1 MPTITISSKN
11 QVTLP
16 VAMVRSLGLKA
27 GDKLVAELIDDRIVL
42 LPRPDSWAEYMIGSL
57 EGVYGSSK
65 EEVDR
70 YIAEVRY
77 GSDGSDGY
85 GLYDAL
91 DRDSDLRAVYDA
103 TSSSEPRAVAAIREE
118 SGVWRTGEKLEE
130 LTELDAVGR
139 VDGPEAEGCYRR
151 LR

>member
-1 MPTITISSKN
+1 
-11 QVTLP
+11 
-16 VAMVRSLGLKA
+16 MVRSLGLKA

-77 GSDGSDGY
+77 GSDGY
-85 GLYDAL
+85 GLNDAL
-91 DRDSDLRAVYDA
+91 DRTR
-103 TSSSEPRAVAAIREE
+103 TSARSTMPPPQPSPAP
-118 SGVWRTGEKLEE
+118 WPL
-130 LTELDAVGR
+130 
-139 VDGPEAEGCYRR
+139 
-151 LR
+151 

>member
-1 MPTITISSKN
+1 MPTITMSSKN

-16 VAMVRSLGLKA
+16 AAMVRALGLEA
-27 GDKLVAELIDDRIVL
+27 GDKLVAEMIDDRIVL

-57 EGVYGSSK
+57 EGVYGSTR

-77 GSDGSDGY
+77 GSDGYDLS
-85 GLYDAL
+85 DAL
-91 DRDSDLRAVYDA
+91 DRDPDLRAVYAA
-103 TSSSEPRAVAAIREE
+103 TSSAEPRALAAIRED
-118 SGVWRTGEKLEE
+118 SGVYRTGEKLDE
-130 LTELDAVGR
+130 LAELDAVGQI
-139 VDGPEAEGCYRR
+139 DGPEAGGESYYRR

>member
-1 MPTITISSKN
+1 
-11 QVTLP
+11 
-16 VAMVRSLGLKA
+16 MVRSLGLKA

-57 EGVYGSSK
+57 EGVYGSTK

-77 GSDGSDGY
+77 GSDRY
-85 GLYDAL
+85 GLDDAL
-91 DRDSDLRAVYDA
+91 DRDPDLRAVYAA
-103 TSSSEPRAVAAIREE
+103 TSPAEPRAVAAIREA
-118 SGVWRTGEKLEE
+118 SGVYRTGDKLEE
-130 LTELDAVGR
+130 LAELDAVGQ
-139 VDGPEAEGCYRR
+139 VDGPETGGESYYRR

>member
-1 MPTITISSKN
+1 
-11 QVTLP
+11 
-16 VAMVRSLGLKA
+16 MVRTLGLQP

-57 EGVYGSSK
+57 EGVYGSTK

-77 GSDGSDGY
+77 GSDGY
-85 GLYDAL
+85 GLSDAL
-91 DRDSDLRAVYDA
+91 DGDPDLRAVYDA
-103 TSSSEPRAVAAIREE
+103 TSSVEPRALAAIREE
-118 SGVWRTGEKLEE
+118 SGVYRTDEKLDE
-130 LTELDAVGR
+130 LAELDAVGR
-139 VDGPEAEGCYRR
+139 VDAADAGSEAQYRR

>member
-1 MPTITISSKN
+1 MPNITISSKN

-16 VAMVRSLGLKA
+16 AAMVRSLGLKA

-57 EGVYGSSK
+57 EGVYGSTK

-77 GSDGSDGY
+77 GSDRY
-85 GLYDAL
+85 GLDDAL
-91 DRDSDLRAVYDA
+91 DRDPDLRAVYAA
-103 TSSSEPRAVAAIREE
+103 TSPAEPRAVAAIRED
-118 SGVWRTGEKLEE
+118 SGVYRTDEKLEE
-130 LTELDAVGR
+130 LAELDAVGR
-139 VDGPEAEGCYRR
+139 VDGPGAGDEGYYKR

>member
-1 MPTITISSKN
+1 MPNITISSKN

-16 VAMVRSLGLKA
+16 AAMVRSLGLKA

-77 GSDGSDGY
+77 GPDRY
-85 GLYDAL
+85 GLSDAL
-91 DRDSDLRAVYDA
+91 DRDPDLRAVYDA
-103 TSSSEPRAVAAIREE
+103 TSPAEPRALAAIRED
-118 SGVWRTGEKLEE
+118 SGVYSAGEKLDK

-139 VDGPEAEGCYRR
+139 VEGPEAGNESYYRR

>member
-1 MPTITISSKN
+1 
-11 QVTLP
+11 
-16 VAMVRSLGLKA
+16 MVRSLGLKA

-77 GSDGSDGY
+77 GSDS
-85 GLYDAL
+85 LRSLNDAL
-91 DRDSDLRAVYDA
+91 DRDTDLRAVYDA
-103 TSSSEPRAVAAIREE
+103 TSSAEPRAVAAIREE
-118 SGVWRTGEKLEE
+118 SGVWRTDEKLEE

-139 VDGPEAEGCYRR
+139 VDDPEGRG
-151 LR
+151 

>member
-16 VAMVRSLGLKA
+16 AAMVRSLGLKA

-70 YIAEVRY
+70 YIAEGRY
-77 GSDGSDGY
+77 GPDGY
-85 GLYDAL
+85 GLSDAL
-91 DRDSDLRAVYDA
+91 DRDQDLRAVYDA
-103 TSSSEPRAVAAIREE
+103 TSSAEPRALAAIREE
-118 SGVWRTGEKLEE
+118 SGVYRTGEKLEE
-130 LTELDAVGR
+130 LADLDAVGR
-139 VDGPEAEGCYRR
+139 VEGAEAGSEAHYRR

>member
-16 VAMVRSLGLKA
+16 AAMVRSLGLNA
-27 GDKLVAELIDDRIVL
+27 GDKLVAELVDDRIVL

-77 GSDGSDGY
+77 GPDGY
-85 GLYDAL
+85 GLSDAL
-91 DRDSDLRAVYDA
+91 DRDPDLRAVYDA
-103 TSSSEPRAVAAIREE
+103 TSSAEPRALAAIREE
-118 SGVWRTGEKLEE
+118 SGVYRTGEKLEE
-130 LTELDAVGR
+130 LADLDAVGR
-139 VDGPEAEGCYRR
+139 VEGAEAESEAHYRR

>member
-1 MPTITISSKN
+1 MPNITISSKN

-16 VAMVRSLGLKA
+16 AAMVRSLGLKA

-57 EGVYGSSK
+57 EGVYGSNK

-77 GSDGSDGY
+77 GSDGY

-91 DRDSDLRAVYDA
+91 DRDPDLRAVYDA
-103 TSSSEPRAVAAIREE
+103 TSPAEPRAMAAIREA
-118 SGVWRTGEKLEE
+118 SGVYRTGEKLEE
-130 LTELDAVGR
+130 LAELDAVGR
-139 VDGPEAEGCYRR
+139 VDGPEAGAEGYYRR